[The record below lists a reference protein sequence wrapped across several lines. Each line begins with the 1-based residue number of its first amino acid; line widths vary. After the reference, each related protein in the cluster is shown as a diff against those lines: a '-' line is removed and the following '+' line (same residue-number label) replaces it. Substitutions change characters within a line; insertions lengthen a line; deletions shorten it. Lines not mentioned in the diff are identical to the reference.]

1 MEKRGKLFAGVRAL
15 VVSGFSGFSKASA
28 AIIVKNIG
36 SGGGEAEL
44 MTKKPDQIEFFTH
57 IIVPMRADEGKL
69 KDVLGIAGDKAVEG
83 QCLLVGQDWAVD
95 TVRFAALQSVEKY
108 LWRPTSPA
116 DPPQSLPK
124 KQSKAL
130 AGAYTPP
137 RSPVA
142 QAPAFPTP
150 SSVLSSHSSEEDQ
163 GARPSASFEEL
174 LHRAK
179 SHTSDSRFLP
189 KRDLVPVSVETQDY
203 WERQKG
209 KFQFTK
215 DAPAANQNDHI
226 TSVLEKLMQN
236 YEMLK
241 DRGRY
246 FAYRDAVLRLK
257 AHPDRIYCVEQVR
270 GMYRFGEKMLKKIG
284 EILDTG
290 TVRRVQAMDEMQY
303 LKSLKEFCTIWGI
316 GTATADK
323 LYKLGYRTIADL
335 RARPAAILNPSQ
347 LIGLE
352 FFEDFAEKMPRE
364 EVKDICDIVERVARE
379 KAGSRVLNVVP
390 CGSYRR
396 GRSLC
401 GDADVLMAFE
411 DMNPFD
417 GFLNSVVEALM
428 QQGLV
433 THRLQVSDH
442 YEPGNKKHSHDMF
455 AGVAKLPGGKYRRLD
470 IKIYPRK
477 VFAWALVHFTGS
489 ANFNRSIRLFA
500 KKKGFKLTD
509 EGYFPTIRDHGEV
522 KCYAG
527 LSRGRHSGLLQ
538 RRRHIPAVRY
548 RLQNPRTAGYLD

>member
-1 MEKRGKLFAGVRAL
+1 MENKEKLFAGVCAL

-36 SGGGEAEL
+36 LGGGTALL
-44 MTKKPDQIEFFTH
+44 MTKKPDQIDHFTH
-57 IIVPMRADEGKL
+57 IIVPMKADAGKL
-69 KDVLGIAGDKAVEG
+69 KDLLGIPGDITAQG
-83 QCLLVGQDWAVD
+83 QFFLVGQDWAVD
-95 TVRFAALQSVEKY
+95 TVRFSQAQPVEKY
-108 LWRPTSPA
+108 LWRAISPA
-116 DPPQSLPK
+116 NPSLSQPQ

-130 AGAYTPP
+130 PYTPP
-137 RSPVA
+137 RSPAA
-142 QAPAFPTP
+142 QPSAFPTP
-150 SSVLSSHSSEEDQ
+150 SSVLSSNSSEEDLEL
-163 GARPSASFEEL
+163 ARPTASFEEL
-174 LHRAK
+174 LNRTK
-179 SHTSDSRFLP
+179 TEQDSRFLP
-189 KRDLVPVSVETQDY
+189 KRDLAPVSLKTQAY

-215 DAPAANQNDHI
+215 DAPISNQNEHI

-257 AHPDRIYCVEQVR
+257 SHPERIYCVEQVR
-270 GMYRFGEKMLKKIG
+270 GMYRFGDKMLKKIG

-290 TVRRVQAMDEMQY
+290 TVRRVQAMDEMEN
-303 LKSLKEFCTIWGI
+303 LKSLKEFCSIWGI

-335 RARPAAILNPSQ
+335 RARPAAVLNPSQ
-347 LIGLE
+347 LVGLE
-352 FFEDFAEKMPRE
+352 FFEDFAEKMQRE
-364 EVKDICDIVERVARE
+364 EVKEICDGVERVARE

-396 GRSLC
+396 GRALC

-411 DMNPFD
+411 DMDPFD

-428 QQGLV
+428 QEGLV

-442 YEPGNKKHSHDMF
+442 YEPGNKKHSHEMF
-455 AGVAKLPGGKYRRLD
+455 AGVAKLPGGKHRRLD
-470 IKIYPRK
+470 IKVYPRK

-522 KCYAG
+522 KAYLD
-527 LSRGRHSGLLQ
+527 LSRLGHCGVLQ
-538 RRRHIPAVRY
+538 RRRHISAVRN
-548 RLQNPRTAGYLD
+548 RLQDARTARYLD